1 LKELKKN
8 NPSKVFRPV
17 IKPSSFNKEQNKN
30 PVNLLLCWRRRFTKK
45 LMEHIIHLSKDK
57 RLKKLIDAQP
67 VFVLEKRKKIYLRLC
82 SSILSQQLST
92 TVAKVLYQRFLGL
105 YNGKEPTAL
114 QILETAP
121 ETFRSIG
128 FSNAKASYV
137 HNVCRFFIEK
147 KISDSQLHKMDNEEI
162 IDLLTQIKGVGRW
175 TVEMIWMFTLGREDV
190 FALDDLGLKQ
200 GVIKLYNLKET
211 DKKLLIKKIEKI
223 SSKWSPYRTYASRY
237 LWNWKD
243 NPPDL

>member
-1 LKELKKN
+1 MN
-8 NPSKVFRPV
+8 
-17 IKPSSFNKEQNKN
+17 
-30 PVNLLLCWRRRFTKK
+30 
-45 LMEHIIHLSKDK
+45 HIAHLSKDK
-57 RLKKLIDAQP
+57 KLKILIASQAP
-67 VFVLEKRKKIYLRLC
+67 FILQKRRKVYLRLC

-92 TVAKVLYQRFLGL
+92 TVAKVLYKRFLEL
-105 YNGKEPTAL
+105 YNGREPTAR
-114 QILETAP
+114 QILDTPA

-137 HNVCRFFIEK
+137 HNVCRFFIDN
-147 KISDSQLHKMDNEEI
+147 KITDAQLYKMDNEEVI
-162 IDLLTQIKGVGRW
+162 ALLTQIKGVGKW
-175 TVEMIWMFTLGREDV
+175 TVEMILMFTLGREDV

-211 DKKLLIKKIEKI
+211 DKKVLIKKIEKI

-243 NPPDL
+243 NPPEL

>member
-1 LKELKKN
+1 
-8 NPSKVFRPV
+8 
-17 IKPSSFNKEQNKN
+17 
-30 PVNLLLCWRRRFTKK
+30 
-45 LMEHIIHLSKDK
+45 MEHILHLSKDK
-57 RLKKLIDAQP
+57 KLKKVIDNQP
-67 VFVLEKRKKIYLRLC
+67 PFILKKRNKVYLRLC

-92 TVAKVLYQRFLGL
+92 TVAKVLYARFLGL
-105 YNGKEPTAL
+105 YNGKEPTAK
-114 QILETAP
+114 QILETPP

-137 HNVCRFFIEK
+137 HNVCRFFIEN
-147 KISDSQLHKMDNEEI
+147 KITDAQLHQMTNEEVI
-162 IDLLTQIKGVGRW
+162 ELLTQIKGVGKW
-175 TVEMIWMFTLGREDV
+175 TVEMILMFTLGREDV

-211 DKKLLIKKIEKI
+211 DKKILLKKIEKI

-243 NPPDL
+243 NAPEPEKKKAAIQQTNK